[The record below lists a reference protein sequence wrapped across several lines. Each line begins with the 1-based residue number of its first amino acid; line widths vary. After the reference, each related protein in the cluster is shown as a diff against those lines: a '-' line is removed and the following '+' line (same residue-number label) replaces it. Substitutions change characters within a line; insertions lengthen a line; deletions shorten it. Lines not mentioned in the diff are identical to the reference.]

1 MKRTHV
7 TLTAAA
13 AAVIAAAGIALAS
26 GGPPPVQP
34 ADPSVNTVVSTASAQ
49 AKVVVPARKSDA
61 TIEAAVRAARQ
72 RAMPEAVEAARAEAA
87 ALARAAGLRAGA
99 IVGIRRD
106 SSPVGFWDQDA
117 GRFGPG
123 RWCGRVYGDPAVRR
137 ADSTTRRVARFHHGC
152 PVPTRP
158 RRARQADVRRRAGLS
173 RPAPP

>member
-34 ADPSVNTVVSTASAQ
+34 ADPAANTVVSTASGAGEGRR
-49 AKVVVPARKSDA
+49 ARPQ
-61 TIEAAVRAARQ
+61 VRRDDRGRRAR
-72 RAMPEAVEAARAEAA
+72 RPP
-87 ALARAAGLRAGA
+87 ARAAAAPSPPRAPRPRRSRARRACAIGA

-106 SSPVGFWDQDA
+106 SSPLGYWDQDA

-123 RWCGRVYGDPAVRR
+123 TWCGRVYGGAKRVRR
-137 ADSTTRRVARFHHGC
+137 ADGTIRRVARFHHGC
-152 PVPTRP
+152 PVPKTASLRVTLTFAAEP
-158 RRARQADVRRRAGLS
+158 G
-173 RPAPP
+173 

>member
-34 ADPSVNTVVSTASAQ
+34 ADPAANTVVSTASAQ
-49 AKVVVPARKSDA
+49 AKVVVPERKSDA
-61 TIEAAVRAARQ
+61 TIEAAMVAARQ
-72 RAMPEAVEAARAEAA
+72 RALPKAVAAARVEGAMIASAA
-87 ALARAAGLRAGA
+87 NLRIGA

-106 SSPVGFWDQDA
+106 SSPLGYWDQDA

-123 RWCGRVYGDPAVRR
+123 VWCGRVYGGSKRVRR
-137 ADSTTRRVARFHHGC
+137 ADGTTKRVARFHHGC
-152 PVPTRP
+152 PVPKTVSVRVTLTF
-158 RRARQADVRRRAGLS
+158 AAQQA
-173 RPAPP
+173 

>member
-34 ADPSVNTVVSTASAQ
+34 ADPAVNTVVSSASAQ
-49 AKVVVPARKSDA
+49 AKVVAPARTSDA
-61 TIEAAVRAARQ
+61 TIERAMRAART
-72 RAMPEAVEAARAEAA
+72 RAMPEAVAAARAEAA
-87 ALARAAGLRAGA
+87 ALASAAGLRAGA

-106 SSPVGFWDQDA
+106 SSPLGYWDQDS

-123 RWCGRVYGDPAVRR
+123 VWCGRIYGGAKLVRR
-137 ADSTTRRVARFHHGC
+137 ADGTTRRVTRFHHGC
-152 PVPTRP
+152 PVPKTASLRVTLTLAAEP
-158 RRARQADVRRRAGLS
+158 G
-173 RPAPP
+173 

>member
-7 TLTAAA
+7 TLAAAA

-34 ADPSVNTVVSTASAQ
+34 ADPAANTVVSTASAQ

-61 TIEAAVRAARQ
+61 TIEAAVRAARR
-72 RAMPEAVEAARAEAA
+72 RALPQAVSAARAEAA
-87 ALARAAGLRAGA
+87 ALAQAAGLRAGA

-106 SSPVGFWDQDA
+106 SSPLGYWDQDA

-123 RWCGRVYGDPAVRR
+123 TWCGRVYGGAKRVRR
-137 ADSTTRRVARFHHGC
+137 ADGTTRRIARFHHGC
-152 PVPTRP
+152 PVPKNASLRVTLTFAAEP
-158 RRARQADVRRRAGLS
+158 G
-173 RPAPP
+173 